1 MSQASGASDRARLAS
16 PNPRGCASCGD
27 IALRD
32 PRAAALFYA
41 ERNLYVLWLHTRYGD
56 LCSCGR
62 PGCARQGKHPRTRR
76 GLHDASTDRATIEA
90 WFAAWPESNVGIA
103 CAKSGWLA
111 IDVDPRNGGE
121 EAFARLTAE
130 LGPLPTTLTAR
141 TGSGGRHYV
150 FSLPTGVQFPKEL
163 DRGVDV
169 IASGYIVVEPSVTA
183 SVYRWET
190 SLDEPVAD
198 VPSAWVARMSREQRS
213 GPATRSRPRAAH
225 ESGQPIPEGKRNRT
239 LHRRACAMRRAGFS
253 REAISAAV
261 AAENR
266 ACCKPPLLDAEV
278 RSIAKSA
285 SDHLPPYFTNGAEF
299 FDDER
304 LTARDR
310 HVLRAIVD
318 HANASGRAFPSLE
331 TLAAE
336 TALSRSTVQIA
347 VKQLDDVGRIIVKRR
362 PYESN
367 LYQVVAFSPHVVFS
381 PNPQPPTTNPG
392 SYGPIAGL
400 GARSRSESG
409 DA

>member
-1 MSQASGASDRARLAS
+1 MGQRNAAPDRARLAS
-16 PNPRGCASCGD
+16 PNLRERASCSDVG
-27 IALRD
+27 IRD

-41 ERNLYVLWLHTRYGD
+41 QRNLYVLRLHTRYGD
-56 LCSCGR
+56 LCSCAR

-90 WFAAWPESNVGIA
+90 WYAAWPDSNVGIA

-111 IDVDPRNGGE
+111 IDVDPRNGGDE
-121 EAFARLTAE
+121 TFAWLAAE
-130 LGPLPTTLTAR
+130 LGPLPPTLAAR

-150 FSLPTGVQFPKEL
+150 FNMPTGVQFVREL

-183 SVYRWET
+183 SAYRWET
-190 SLDEPVAD
+190 SLDDPVAD
-198 VPSAWVARMSREQRS
+198 VPSAWVARMSREPRS

-225 ESGQPIPEGKRNRT
+225 ETGKPIPEGKRNRT

-261 AAENR
+261 AVENR

-285 SDHLPPYFTNGAEF
+285 SDHLPPYFTSGAEF
-299 FDDER
+299 FDDDR

-318 HANASGRAFPSLE
+318 HADASGRAFPNLE

-336 TALSRSTVQIA
+336 TALSRSTVVIA
-347 VKQLDDVGRIIVKRR
+347 VRQLDEVGRIIVKRR

-367 LYQVVAFSPHVVFS
+367 LYQVVAFSPHVVSS
-381 PNPQPPTTNPG
+381 PNPQPPTTTPG

-400 GARSRSESG
+400 RGEEQERVG
-409 DA
+409 